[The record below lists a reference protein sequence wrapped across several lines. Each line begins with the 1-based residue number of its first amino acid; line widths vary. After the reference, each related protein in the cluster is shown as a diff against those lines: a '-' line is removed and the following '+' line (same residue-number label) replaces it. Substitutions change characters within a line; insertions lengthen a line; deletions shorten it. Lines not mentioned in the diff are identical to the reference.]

1 MKLLFFQYRRRIVSN
16 LLNQAPKTGSIITG
30 FVPGRIEKY
39 TELLEGINQK
49 ILKTVNLVTDDEE

>member
-1 MKLLFFQYRRRIVSN
+1 MPL
-16 LLNQAPKTGSIITG
+16 KTGSIITG